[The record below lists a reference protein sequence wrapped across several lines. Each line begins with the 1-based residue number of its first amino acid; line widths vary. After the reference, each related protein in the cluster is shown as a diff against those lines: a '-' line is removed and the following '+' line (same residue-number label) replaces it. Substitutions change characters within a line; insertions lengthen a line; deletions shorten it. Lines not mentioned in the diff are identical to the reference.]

1 MAMWS
6 DIDEFTTWYIENGYP
21 LKPPKTDPIYETDH
35 SLSAIVF
42 REGRYQV
49 ELYMLAPN
57 WATPNHGHPG
67 IEYKIILLNGT
78 IGGTKNLEYVN
89 DSAPWADVA
98 NPDGTNVLFG
108 HAIDFSGDD
117 YHQVDVGPKGGLIA
131 ITQKWD
137 EGLEMSSQSVQYVGD
152 PIGPH
157 HETRIAVNRTE

>member
-1 MAMWS
+1 MWNN
-6 DIDEFTTWYIENGYP
+6 IEEFTEWYLANGCP
-21 LKPPKTDPIYETDH
+21 MKPPATDPIYETDH
-35 SLSAIVF
+35 SLSCIVF

-67 IEYKIILLNGT
+67 IEYRIVILNGT
-78 IGGTKNLEYVN
+78 IGGTKNNEYVN
-89 DSAPWADVA
+89 DSSEWADRA

-108 HAIDFSGDD
+108 MSFDFESED
-117 YHQVDVGPKGGLIA
+117 YHQVSVGPKGGLIA

-137 EGLEMSSQSVQYVGD
+137 EGLAMSSQSVQYVGD

-157 HETRIAVNRTE
+157 HETRIAVNKAE